1 MNAFKYSCIFSL
13 CFLTACAPPKLN
25 QSPIVEEL
33 SHANQS
39 KQATQNEPKV
49 SAQTLSSWDISGAM
63 AARNQK
69 KGWSASLHWA
79 QQGPSQ
85 YHIRLSGPLGG
96 GTVLIDK
103 QGGVVTYADGPKRS
117 SSHNAD
123 ELLQQQTGIRLPVQN
138 LYYWVRGLTA
148 PGSVQAAQYDEHHN
162 LIALSQ
168 AGYKIYYTNYSSINH
183 MDLPGKVNLQGN
195 GVVIKLVIK
204 RWNV

>member
-1 MNAFKYSCIFSL
+1 MNALKYSCIFSL
-13 CFLTACAPPKLN
+13 CFLTACAPHKVE
-25 QSPIVEEL
+25 QSLSGGEL
-33 SHANQS
+33 SPSGQS
-39 KQATQNEPKV
+39 KPLMQNEATV
-49 SAQTLSSWDISGAM
+49 SAKTISSWDISGAM

-103 QGGVVTYADGPKRS
+103 QGGVVTYADGPKRA

-123 ELLQQQTGIRLPVQN
+123 DLLQQQTGIRLPVQN
-138 LYYWVRGLTA
+138 LYYWVRGLPA
-148 PGSVQAAQYDEHHN
+148 PGSVEAAQYDEHHN

-168 AGYKIYYTNYSSINH
+168 AGYKIYYTNYSSIDHIN
-183 MDLPGKVNLQGN
+183 LPGKINLQGN

-204 RWNV
+204 RWNI